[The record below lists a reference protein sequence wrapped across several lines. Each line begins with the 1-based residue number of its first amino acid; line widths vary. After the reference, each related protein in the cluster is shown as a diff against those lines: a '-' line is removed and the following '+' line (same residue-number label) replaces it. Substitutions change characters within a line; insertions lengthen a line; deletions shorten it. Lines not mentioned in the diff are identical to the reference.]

1 MQDTESNQSA
11 QTTAQFVPQK
21 ACSQQGTVLAFDFGE
36 RRIGVAM
43 GEHLLKSAHPLL
55 TIDTEI
61 TALRFAKIEALIKEW
76 QPKLLVVGLPLDE
89 DGGIHK
95 MTALCKRFANRLNG
109 RFALPVMLVD
119 ERYSSA
125 EASLQLS
132 AQQIKGR
139 KQKPMLD
146 AMAAQVIL
154 QSYFDHISDNIST
167 QAITLNSLNLAS
179 LPVND
184 KITP

>member
-1 MQDTESNQSA
+1 MLETDTSNQTKITPA
-11 QTTAQFVPQK
+11 PTLAPE
-21 ACSQQGTVLAFDFGE
+21 GTVLAFDFGE

-43 GEHLLKSAHPLL
+43 GEHFLKSAHPLT

-61 TALRFAKIEALIKEW
+61 TTLRFAKIEALIKEW

-89 DGGIHK
+89 DGGTHK
-95 MTALCKRFANRLNG
+95 MTPLCKRFANRLNG
-109 RFALPVMLVD
+109 RFALPVVLVD

-125 EASLQLS
+125 EASQQLN
-132 AQQIKGR
+132 QQNIKGR

-154 QSYFDHISDNIST
+154 QSYFD
-167 QAITLNSLNLAS
+167 NLSANRMRLDT
-179 LPVND
+179 LPVAD
-184 KITP
+184 KISQ